1 MHQDT
6 LTQWTERI
14 QGIPGIEPLY
24 ANDCFVSVLLVCFFV
39 IAAILSSGENILS
52 TTIDSFFRPHEEAK
66 EGVRTTSAQYQ
77 RIGMMGVSF
86 LTTALFMTVLLIRRG
101 SLPEAPESH
110 MLPIL
115 FGGAIVGY
123 LLKQGLF
130 GAVNWV
136 FFDHS
141 QTVAWRQSYASWMI
155 LSGVPMFVLSM
166 MSVFFELSQRGLTIL
181 LVLYI
186 IAMEICLFFKAF
198 HIFYVKRY
206 GSLLLIVYLCTLEL
220 MPLLL
225 AGKALV
231 LYL

>member
-52 TTIDSFFRPHEEAK
+52 TTLDGFFRPHEEAK

-77 RIGMMGVSF
+77 RIGMLGVSF
-86 LTTALFMTVLLIRRG
+86 LTTALFMTVLLLRRG
-101 SLPEAPESH
+101 GLAEIPGSH
-110 MLPIL
+110 IL
-115 FGGAIVGY
+115 LIMFGGAIVSY

-136 FFDHS
+136 FFDRS
-141 QTVAWRQSYASWMI
+141 QSVAWRQSYAGWMI
-155 LSGVPMFVLSM
+155 LSGVPMFILSM
-166 MSVFFELSQRGLTIL
+166 LSVFFELSQRGLTIL

-186 IAMEICLFFKAF
+186 ITMEICLFFKAF
-198 HIFYVKRY
+198 HIFYAKKY
-206 GSLLLIVYLCTLEL
+206 GSLLLIVYLCALEL
-220 MPLLL
+220 IPLLL